1 MLLIL
6 FIGTIKEEKKL
17 KSHSVVD
24 EVSLLNIKKRRTRRK
39 KVVPVHAMK
48 TYREKGSVVPLILIF
63 GPRWR

>member
-6 FIGTIKEEKKL
+6 FIGTIKAEKKL

-24 EVSLLNIKKRRTRRK
+24 EVLNIKRGRTRRK

-48 TYREKGSVVPLILIF
+48 AYREKGSVVPLILIF